1 LISKLRTIPHGPLLS
16 RHNSI
21 NHATRRRHLDRAIDK
36 QIDPDQ
42 PLLPQ
47 GEEEACKLADRLRD
61 RQVVPTLYLTSRNLH
76 SRQTA
81 KILCKRLGG
90 DPRTQVVQIGALT
103 PHHETE
109 HFEQIIEQA
118 EWLGQD
124 LQQHDWVAVVG
135 HYPMLNQLFARLTGQ
150 PEPPAPLDRG
160 QEVCLTANC
169 LDGFLAGEGKG
180 EWPRTSKS

>member
-1 LISKLRTIPHGPLLS
+1 MSSKEESDMEILL
-16 RHNSI
+16 I
-21 NHATRRRHLDRAIDK
+21 NHATRRRHPNPDIDR

-42 PLLPQ
+42 PLLLE
-47 GEEEACKLADRLRD
+47 GEEEACQLADRLRGLP
-61 RQVVPTLYLTSRNLH
+61 VVPTLYLTSRNLH
-76 SRQTA
+76 ARQTA
-81 KILCKRLGG
+81 EILCQRLGG

-103 PHHETE
+103 PGHATE

-124 LQQHDWVAVVG
+124 LRQHDQVAVVG
-135 HYPMLNQLFARLTGQ
+135 HYPRLNQLFARLTGQ

-169 LDGFLAGEGKG
+169 LEGFLAGEGNG